1 VLILANLEQTTK
13 QEKYFGL
20 HQYIQAKP
28 ILHLGLDQDLLIPT
42 TKHAEYVSIMTY
54 AEFVDDAI
62 AESVSFQ
69 SNGDVTKKDMYPVKI
84 ETMFGI

>member
-28 ILHLGLDQDLLIPT
+28 SLHLGFDQDMLILT
-42 TKHAEYVSIMTY
+42 TKY
-54 AEFVDDAI
+54 AVNVWWVGPATHQIDLTCI
-62 AESVSFQ
+62 
-69 SNGDVTKKDMYPVKI
+69 KDNMDTVKLLAG
-84 ETMFGI
+84 ERR

>member
-42 TKHAEYVSIMTY
+42 TKHAECNHALLSLLVLVRGVIVSWHILLPCHG
-54 AEFVDDAI
+54 EGGNQVR
-62 AESVSFQ
+62 
-69 SNGDVTKKDMYPVKI
+69 
-84 ETMFGI
+84 